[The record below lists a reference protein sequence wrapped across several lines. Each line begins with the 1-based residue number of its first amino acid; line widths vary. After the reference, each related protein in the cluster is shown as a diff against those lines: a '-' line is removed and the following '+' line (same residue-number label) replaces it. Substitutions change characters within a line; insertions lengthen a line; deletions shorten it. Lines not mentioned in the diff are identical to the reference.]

1 MSSDEFLNDKWFKK
15 LDRQTQHIINRI
27 GVDRKTL
34 DQVFDLSTLH
44 RLGTLMSHGTIEYV
58 DFPISTGK
66 EANIFRAVTPKKKLV
81 VLKIY
86 RTSNLTFK
94 HITKYIEGDPRFHLT
109 THSRRDIINEWTKKE
124 FKNLHRLYNVHIRVP
139 KPIRNIG
146 NIVIMQYV
154 GTKDIAAPLLKNV
167 YPKNPKQV
175 CTEIINFIKI
185 MYQKAELV
193 HGDLSPYNILLYRQK
208 PYIIDVG
215 QSVLLEHPLA
225 DDLLHRDITNMVTF
239 FNTWDI
245 KLNALKIIKDIKNSS
260 SKVTT

>member
-94 HITKYIEGDPRFHLT
+94 HITKYIEGDPRFRLV
-109 THSRRDIINEWTKKE
+109 THSRRTIIHEWTKKE
-124 FKNLHRLYNVHIRVP
+124 YKNLKRLKQIHIRVP
-139 KPIRNIG
+139 QPIHRLG
-146 NIVIMQYV
+146 NVLVVQYI
-154 GTKDIAAPLLKNV
+154 GTKDIAAPLLKNIK
-167 YPKNPKQV
+167 PKNPD
-175 CTEIINFIKI
+175 KI
-185 MYQKAELV
+185 CNELLQFMEDMYKKADLV
-193 HGDLSPYNILLYRQK
+193 HGDLSPYNILFHRQK

-215 QSVLLEHPLA
+215 QAVLLEHPLSQ
-225 DDLLHRDITNMVTF
+225 DLLKRDITNMTNF
-239 FNTWDI
+239 FKTWNI
-245 KLNALKIIKDIKNSS
+245 TLNPEKILKTI
-260 SKVTT
+260 TE